1 MLFWVSA
8 ASDSTTEHLLLHQS
22 FHRLHPSDFGNTYF
36 TTSRASV
43 GLYLRCSLCHEPPGL
58 IAVCLSS
65 LSLSL
70 FRSLQ
75 MACCAKCK
83 WFSWLTSSVGCQL
96 PPSSLQHTFYSETE
110 VEFRTKKRK
119 SELTGWREN
128 VTIKPSISFA
138 HSRTYP
144 KSFLLF
150 FSLWIYWNFSLTEAR
165 YRLLICSPGSIK
177 LSHSSNYNWEKIN
190 TKAHKGRQGA
200 PLRYAIAP
208 FYKRTLIILA
218 YHTRIHIRAHN
229 PCFILD
235 RGLILLLRNRV
246 TLQAFYILYSS
257 NQHCFITQTFF
268 FFCYICMKVESLM

>member
-8 ASDSTTEHLLLHQS
+8 ANESAAEHLLLHQS

-43 GLYLRCSLCHEPPGL
+43 GLYSRCSLCHEPPGL
-58 IAVCLSS
+58 MAVCLSS

-110 VEFRTKKRK
+110 VEFRTKTRK

-128 VTIKPSISFA
+128 VTIKPSIYCYFLWVDWGGNVTA

-150 FSLWIYWNFSLTEAR
+150 FSLWIYWNFSLTEAG
-165 YRLLICSPGSIK
+165 YHLLICSPGSTK
-177 LSHSSNYNWEKIN
+177 LSHSSNYNWEKVN

-218 YHTRIHIRAHN
+218 YHTKIHMRAHN
-229 PCFILD
+229 PCFILERD
-235 RGLILLLRNRV
+235 LILLLRNRV
-246 TLQAFYILYSS
+246 TLQADYDDSSVLY
-257 NQHCFITQTFF
+257 
-268 FFCYICMKVESLM
+268 